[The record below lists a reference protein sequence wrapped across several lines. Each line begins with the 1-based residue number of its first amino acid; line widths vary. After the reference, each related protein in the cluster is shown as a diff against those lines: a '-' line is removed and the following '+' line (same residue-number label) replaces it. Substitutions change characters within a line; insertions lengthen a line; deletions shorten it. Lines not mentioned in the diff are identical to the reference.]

1 MGGYDSPV
9 KKLAHYI
16 DGRLAAD
23 AGGAWLDVHEPATGA
38 VWATC
43 PDGGAAEIDAAVRAA
58 ERALPGWS
66 GLPTAD
72 RARWMNRLADA
83 LEARLEDFAA
93 AESRDAGKPLAL
105 ARALDIPRA
114 VANLRFFAAAATQ
127 FASESHAA
135 PGVVNYTLRQPLGVV
150 GCISPWNLP
159 LYLFTW
165 KIAPALA
172 AGCCVV
178 GKPSEVTP
186 ATAAMLGELA
196 ADIGFPS
203 GVLNIVMG
211 RGPSAGQALVDHP
224 GIKAISFTGSTAVG
238 LKIAEACARS
248 LKKVSLELGGKNP
261 TIVFAD
267 APART
272 LDTVVRS
279 AFLNSGQICLCGSR
293 ILVEASHYETFRD
306 ALVARAEAMVVG
318 DPLDPATTIGPVV
331 SQAHRD
337 KVLGCI
343 DVAREEGG
351 NVLTGGSAVAV
362 DGRCAGGWFVAP
374 TVIDGLG
381 PTCRSNTEEIFGPV
395 VTLQPFDDETNALAL
410 ANAAP
415 YGLAASVWT
424 SDLGRAHRLADKLD
438 AGVVWVNTWLERD
451 LRTPFGGGK
460 SSGIGREGGWEAMR
474 FFTDAKNV
482 TISLG

>member
-1 MGGYDSPV
+1 M
-9 KKLAHYI
+9 KRLAHYI
-16 DGRLAAD
+16 DGRTVAD
-23 AGGAWLDVHEPATGA
+23 PDGAWLDVHDPATGE
-38 VWATC
+38 VWARC
-43 PDGGAAEIDAAVRAA
+43 PDGGADEIDAAVQAA
-58 ERALPGWS
+58 QRALPGWS
-66 GLPTAD
+66 GLPSSE
-72 RARWMNRLADA
+72 RARWLDRLADA
-83 LEARLEDFAA
+83 LEARLEEFAA

-114 VANLRFFAAAATQ
+114 VANLRFFSDAATQ
-127 FASESHAA
+127 FASESHAG

-186 ATAAMLGELA
+186 VTAAMLGELA
-196 ADIGFPS
+196 AEIGFPA
-203 GVLNIVMG
+203 GVLNIVQG
-211 RGPSAGQALVDHP
+211 RGPSAGQALVDHR
-224 GIKAISFTGSTAVG
+224 GIKAVSFTGSTAVG

-261 TIVFAD
+261 TLVFAD
-267 APART
+267 APAGA
-272 LDTVVRS
+272 LDRIVRS

-293 ILVEASHYETFRD
+293 ILVEASYYDAFRD
-306 ALVARAEAMVVG
+306 ALVARASAMVVG
-318 DPLDPATTIGPVV
+318 DPLDAATNLGPVV
-331 SQAHRD
+331 SKAHRD

-343 DVAREEGG
+343 GTARAEGG
-351 NVLTGGSAVAV
+351 NVLTGGGPV
-362 DGRCAGGWFVAP
+362 DVGGRCAGGWFVAP

-381 PTCRSNTEEIFGPV
+381 PACRSNTEEIFGPV
-395 VTLQPFDDETNALAL
+395 VTLQPFADEADALAL

-424 SDLGRAHRLADKLD
+424 SDLGRAHRLADRIE
-438 AGVVWVNTWLERD
+438 AGVVWINTWLERD

-460 SSGIGREGGWEAMR
+460 QSGIGREGGWEAMR